1 MRPIPPSIKSQI
13 IRKFLEGYSIPE
25 ISKQTRVSVGTIST
39 LTTEESKN
47 DEYFLY
53 MREIAKKFK
62 GKGLK
67 FSEVISG
74 IRLYHKITNLGLTC
88 LFFEDF
94 LESTN
99 TESFR
104 LGMDLYEFL
113 EKIKRIRKV
122 ERQYNLKLEDIP
134 AYIKNEKAELENLKQ
149 DKRDMIESVMNLYER
164 FYVTK
169 TNIEEYLT
177 EREQYLKYKS
187 ILENVPSYL
196 DWIINSDER
205 YKKASKKSGLKID
218 QKILYNKLNSIYKEP
233 DKHLD
238 IVKQIMNP

>member
-1 MRPIPPSIKSQI
+1 MRPTPPSIKSQI
-13 IRKFLEGYSIPE
+13 IRKFLEGYSIPD
-25 ISKQTRVSVGTIST
+25 ISKQTGVSVGSIST
-39 LTTEESKN
+39 LTTEESKK

-53 MREIAKKFK
+53 MREIVKKFK
-62 GKGLK
+62 GNGLK

-74 IRLYHKITNLGLTC
+74 IRLYHKITNFGLTC

-104 LGMDLYEFL
+104 LGVDLYEFL
-113 EKIKRIRKV
+113 EKIKRIIKV
-122 ERQYNLKLEDIP
+122 EKHYNLKLEDIP
-134 AYIKNEKAELENLKQ
+134 TYIKNEKVELENLKQ
-149 DKRDMIESVMNLYER
+149 DKLRITQSVMNLYGR

-169 TNIEEYLT
+169 TDIEEYLT
-177 EREQYLKYKS
+177 EIDQYLKYKS
-187 ILENVPSYL
+187 IIETIPSYL

-205 YKKASKKSGLKID
+205 FEKASKKIGIKID
-218 QKILYNKLNSIYKEP
+218 RKIIYNKLNSIYKEP

-238 IVKQIMNP
+238 LVKQIMNS